1 MEISKNLKERIA
13 SFFKLKKVVVSNWDE
28 LKVGEIYHVP
38 PLLVTKRFDFIL
50 MEKQSKLI
58 RVKKIGS
65 SHLETIYRTDII
77 SNFIVSNKRHERNNT
92 KEKLC

>member
-1 MEISKNLKERIA
+1 METSKNLKERIT

-38 PLLVTKRFDFIL
+38 PLLVTKRFDFML
-50 MEKQSKLI
+50 MEKQPKLI
-58 RVKKIGS
+58 RIKKIGS
-65 SHLETIYRTDII
+65 SYIETIYRTDII

>member
-1 MEISKNLKERIA
+1 METSKNLKERIT
-13 SFFKLKKVVVSNWDE
+13 SFFKLKKVVVSNGDE

-50 MEKQSKLI
+50 MEKQPKLI
-58 RVKKIGS
+58 RIKKIGS
-65 SHLETIYRTDII
+65 SYIETIYRTDII